1 MYARAYARDPRC
13 RNSSGDQYDP
23 TGPPRRSQ
31 RVGQSGEVEDLL
43 SRALDRSAFI
53 IHSLK
58 LAEELREEV
67 LNPCAGVVANSSAVP
82 TTAATARPEERLL

>member
-1 MYARAYARDPRC
+1 
-13 RNSSGDQYDP
+13 
-23 TGPPRRSQ
+23 
-31 RVGQSGEVEDLL
+31 VEDLL